1 MTWIQPATGRCG
13 RLPPGT
19 ERNAGSYLRE
29 RFGADYVSLGLT
41 FHLGPAPVPPPD
53 YAEAVLGSAGHDAY
67 LLDLRSGVPPAGVW
81 RWLTA
86 PARTRLVGPGYD
98 PADDRAHQLSGG
110 SLAQWFDA
118 IVHWRK
124 VTPARPLRVPHS
136 EPTP

>member
-1 MTWIQPATGRCG
+1 MDTASHGSLRPAAPRDRAERGQLSAGAVRR
-13 RLPPGT
+13 RLCLA
-19 ERNAGSYLRE
+19 R
-29 RFGADYVSLGLT
+29 ADVP
-41 FHLGPAPVPPPD
+41 HGPAPVPPPD